1 MIIRLAVPGDVQS
14 ILPLFKELDAK
25 HYENCA
31 DVKNEI
37 SDKRYLILFDNFFSQ
52 NSNLII
58 NVAEEDDKI
67 VAFALS
73 KMTVIKDN
81 LIFMDSSIAEIL
93 YLAVDR
99 NCKRKGIGALIM
111 SDMEDRLR
119 SKGVVRC
126 EARVFSFNDETIP
139 QKINYYPKYTVFE
152 KYL

>member
-1 MIIRLAVPGDVQS
+1 MIIRLATPADVPS

-31 DVKNEI
+31 DVNKEI
-37 SDKRYLILFDNFFSQ
+37 SDKRYFILFDNFFRQ

-67 VAFALS
+67 LAFALS

-81 LIFMDSSIAEIL
+81 LLFADSVIAEIF
-93 YLAVDR
+93 YLAVDK
-99 NCKRKGIGALIM
+99 NFKRRGIGALIM

-119 SKGVVRC
+119 SQGVVRC
-126 EARVFSFNDETIP
+126 EARTFSFNDETIP
-139 QKINYYPKYTVFE
+139 QKINYKPKYTVFE

>member
-1 MIIRLAVPGDVQS
+1 MIIRPALPSDVQS
-14 ILPLFKELDAK
+14 ILPMFKELDAK

-37 SDKRYLILFDNFFSQ
+37 SDKRYFILFDNYFRQ

-67 VAFALS
+67 IAFALS
-73 KMTVIKDN
+73 KITVIKDN
-81 LIFMDSSIAEIL
+81 LLFEDSVIAEIL
-93 YLAVDR
+93 YLAVDK
-99 NCKRKGIGALIM
+99 NCKRRGIGALIM
-111 SDMEDRLR
+111 SDMEDRLK

-139 QKINYYPKYTVFE
+139 QKINYKPKYTVFE